1 MLERAHLVQ
10 PTPRLTMTGK
20 NLRLLPMEATARKRN
35 KTTYI
40 LAAIGAPVP
49 PARAVNG
56 LLTIAAATYLL
67 GARA

>member
-1 MLERAHLVQ
+1 
-10 PTPRLTMTGK
+10 MTGK